1 MKISK
6 FSLQQL
12 KNSAE
17 HSSVIERSIS
27 DTVAAPIPAP
37 DVGALGAMA
46 THSLDVKDFGAI
58 ADGTLHTLAERYA
71 TLPAA
76 QADYPFVTSLTA
88 SIDGAAIQAALD
100 AAFSSGIGQVQCP
113 GGTYV
118 INSSIYMR
126 AGVELIG
133 DGKTVITQPD
143 ALNLLTLIEFGSA
156 DGAGLR
162 RCTINGNR
170 NNNTVDYDAVLVHV
184 RGAND
189 AKIYDNVLVGGCG
202 YGIACN
208 GARMSVVGNR
218 IEDTFMHAI
227 GVYGTVGQESRHLIL
242 QNRIVRPGAGGILLG
257 TADYSII
264 ASNTFYSPIIGG
276 RGSRLRVNLT
286 GATVTWVSG
295 PKFANVRAGE
305 VLVIDGGKEFRVM
318 AKVSDTQLTINPE
331 GTALTLM
338 NELAAIGC
346 GDWIGVMSQFCRITD
361 NILVGGA
368 TFGIGCTV
376 GGNAVSTVGN
386 EIEGN
391 TLRGQ
396 GKHAL
401 VVGWDVGP
409 GGVYDTV
416 LRGNMIYNAGD
427 AGGNSM
433 YDRIP
438 IFLSGQDLGKVSGV
452 FVEGNYIVGPD
463 GDSRCPHW
471 MGTDLKLEYG
481 SVLVGRNYSVRMTN
495 PGIFNDVVS
504 VSLSGWG
511 SSANATDIVSYGHS
525 VRMTINCSGSG
536 VTGGPSFT
544 VNKIC
549 DSAEQPAMVKA
560 DIASTNGTLGQMWG
574 EQITGPGQWRATYY
588 GTPAAGNIFV
598 ITTRA

>member
-1 MKISK
+1 MTIRTL
-6 FSLQQL
+6 SLQQL
-12 KNSAE
+12 KRSAENSAAMQ
-17 HSSVIERSIS
+17 HRVK
-27 DTVAAPIPAP
+27 DDAPVPP
-37 DVGALGAMA
+37 EPRTSGALA
-46 THSLDVKDFGAI
+46 SLAGRSVQVQDYGPT

-71 TLPAA
+71 TLSAA
-76 QADYPFVTSLTA
+76 QSDYPFVTSLA
-88 SIDGAAIQAALD
+88 ESIDGVAIQAAID
-100 AAFSSGIGQVQCP
+100 AAFSSGIGQAQCA

-126 AGVELIG
+126 AGVELVG

-143 ALNLLTLIEFGSA
+143 GLNLLTLIEFGYA
-156 DGAGLR
+156 HGAGLR
-162 RCTINGNR
+162 GCTVNGNR
-170 NNNTVDYDAVLVHV
+170 NNNAADYNAVLVHV

-189 AKIYDNVLVGGCG
+189 AKVHDNVLVGSCG

-208 GARMSVVGNR
+208 GARMSVVGNH

-242 QNRIVRPGAGGILLG
+242 QNRIVRPGAGAILLG

-264 ASNTFYSPIIGG
+264 ANNSIYSPIIGG
-276 RGSRLRVNLT
+276 RDARLRVNLN
-286 GATVTWVSG
+286 GATVSWVSG
-295 PKFANVRAGE
+295 PKFENVRVGE
-305 VLVIDGGKEFRVM
+305 VLVIDGGKEFRIM
-318 AKVSDTQLTINPE
+318 AKTSDTQLTINPE
-331 GTALTLM
+331 GSALALT

-346 GDWIGVMSQFCRITD
+346 GDLIGVISQFCRVTD
-361 NILVGGA
+361 NVLVGGA

-401 VVGWDVGP
+401 VVGWDTGA

-427 AGGNSM
+427 AGGNST

-438 IFLSGQDLGKVSGV
+438 VFLSGQTLGKVGGV

-463 GDSRCPHW
+463 GDSRCPYW

-481 SVLVGRNYSVRMTN
+481 SVLVGRNHSIRMLN
-495 PGIFNDVVS
+495 PGIFNDVVA

-511 SSANATDIVSYGHS
+511 DAASASNIVSHGHS
-525 VRMTINCSGSG
+525 VRITINCAGAG
-536 VTGGPSFT
+536 FTGGPSFT
-544 VNKIC
+544 IHKIC

-560 DIASTNGTLGQMWG
+560 DITTTTGVLGQMWG
-574 EQITGPGQWRATYY
+574 EQSTGSGQWRATYY
-588 GTPAAGNIFV
+588 GTPSAGNTFV